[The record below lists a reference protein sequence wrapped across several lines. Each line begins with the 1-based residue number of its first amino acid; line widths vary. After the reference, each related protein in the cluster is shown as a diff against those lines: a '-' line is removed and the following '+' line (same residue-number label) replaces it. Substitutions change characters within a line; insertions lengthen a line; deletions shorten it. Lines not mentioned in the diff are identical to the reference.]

1 MLGEIQYGGRVTD
14 DYDKRLL
21 NTFAKVWFSSK
32 LFTDD
37 YQFCPDI
44 PKYKIQNFKLQ
55 EEYLQAL
62 ADMDTVDQPQVYGL
76 HPNGD
81 IAYQTNTTNT
91 VLDTILSI
99 EPKDSSGSVGESRES
114 LVARLANDMLE
125 KMPAIYD
132 PFEMREKLRE
142 MGLLNPMV
150 IFLRQELDRMR
161 VVCSVHFSIFG
172 KCVFLSKL
180 ILLFVKR
187 LGVEV
192 YAHHVVR
199 IVTRYRRHDNY
210 ERRIAKCF
218 RQHFRCQSSEIL
230 VA

>member
-1 MLGEIQYGGRVTD
+1 MQNHLDEIYPKREICWNTIRYMLGEIQYGGRVTD

-37 YQFCPDI
+37 FQFCSDLPI
-44 PKYKIQNFKLQ
+44 YKIQNFKLQ
-55 EEYLQAL
+55 EEYLQAFSE
-62 ADMDTVDQPQVYGL
+62 MDTVDEPQVYGL

-99 EPKDSSGSVGESRES
+99 EPKESSGSVGESRENF
-114 LVARLANDMLE
+114 VARICNDMLE
-125 KMPAIYD
+125 KLPAIYD
-132 PFEMREKLRE
+132 PFEMKEKLRE

-161 VVCSVHFSIFG
+161 AVCSIYCSESIFG
-172 KCVFLSKL
+172 SNFL
-180 ILLFVKR
+180 
-187 LGVEV
+187 
-192 YAHHVVR
+192 
-199 IVTRYRRHDNY
+199 
-210 ERRIAKCF
+210 
-218 RQHFRCQSSEIL
+218 HFIFSDR
-230 VA
+230 